1 MPDEKGNIF
10 LYEALELRGEFDGR
24 IKTLKES
31 LPENR
36 YGNDGGS
43 ALRWGGDISKAV
55 PAPDVDAAA
64 LRAQLKALE
73 YKRRKLNA
81 AIQEANFR
89 NTVLVQNE
97 TLTIAEALE
106 LRKEKRDSIAELH
119 RRATSA
125 AFVRVIH
132 KEDRDIRE
140 EPPFRFTEV
149 FGELGDARR
158 SFRALNRALRRASFH
173 TAIDFRDEPV
183 DIPEGDIQE

>member
-1 MPDEKGNIF
+1 MPDEKGNVF
-10 LYEALELRGEFDGR
+10 LFEALELRGEFDGR

-36 YGNDGGS
+36 YGNDGVS
-43 ALRWGGDISKAV
+43 ALRWGGEVGKAV

-64 LRAQLKALE
+64 LRVQLKTLE
-73 YKRRKLNA
+73 YKQRKLNA

-89 NTVLVQNE
+89 NSVTVQDE

-106 LRKEKRDSIAELH
+106 LRKATRDTIAELH

-149 FGELGDARR
+149 FGELTDARR
-158 SFRALNRALRRASFH
+158 SFRAPNRALRSVSFH
-173 TAIDFRDEPV
+173 TAIDFRDETTGIV
-183 DIPEGDIQE
+183 EEETSE